1 MKTIISHDVEEA
13 LRKGLPVVALESTI
27 ISHGMPYPENLSTAM
42 AVEKV
47 VIDAGATPATI
58 AILDG
63 VIHIGLSQT
72 TLTQFAQSKHIRKV
86 SQRDLAYVLT
96 QRLSGGTTVATTMY
110 LASLHGIK
118 IFATGGIGGVHRG
131 AETSFDI
138 SADLEAFASTPV
150 TVVSAGAK
158 AILDL
163 PKTLEYLETMGVPV
177 VGYQTDDFPAFYHS
191 KSGLKLSLRLDSP
204 QAVAELMNHQEA
216 LNLTQGILVANPIP
230 VAFEMDARVIQQAIH
245 TAIKEADE
253 QHVKGA
259 ALTPFLL
266 ARVKTLT
273 GGDSLVSNIAL
284 VKHNA
289 KVAAEIAVQ
298 HHRLNASRGQSVK

>member
-1 MKTIISHDVEEA
+1 
-13 LRKGLPVVALESTI
+13 
-27 ISHGMPYPENLSTAM
+27 MPYPENLSTAM

-96 QRLSGGTTVATTMY
+96 QRLSGGTTVDTTMY

-138 SADLEAFASTPV
+138 SADLEAFATTPV

-216 LNLTQGILVANPIP
+216 LKLTQGILVANPIP

-253 QHVKGA
+253 QHVKGS

-298 HHRLNASRGQSVK
+298 HHRLNAGRDQSLK

>member
-138 SADLEAFASTPV
+138 SADLEAFATTPV

-216 LNLTQGILVANPIP
+216 LKLTQGILVANPIP

>member
-1 MKTIISHDVEEA
+1 
-13 LRKGLPVVALESTI
+13 
-27 ISHGMPYPENLSTAM
+27 M

-63 VIHIGLSQT
+63 VIHIGLNQT
-72 TLTQFAQSKHIRKV
+72 TLSQFAQSKHIRKV

-96 QRLSGGTTVATTMY
+96 EKLSGGTTVATTMY

-138 SADLEAFASTPV
+138 SADLEAFATTPV

-177 VGYQTDDFPAFYHS
+177 IGYQTDDFPAFYHS
-191 KSGLKLSLRLDSP
+191 KSGLKLSLRLDTP
-204 QAVAELMNHQEA
+204 QAVANLMKHQEA
-216 LNLTQGILVANPIP
+216 LSLKQGILIANPIP
-230 VAFEMDARVIQQAIH
+230 VANEMDARVVQQAIH
-245 TAIKEADE
+245 TAIKEAEE
-253 QHVKGA
+253 QHVKGSL
-259 ALTPFLL
+259 LTPFLL

-273 GGDSLVSNIAL
+273 GGDSLLSNIAL

-289 KVAAEIAVQ
+289 KIAAEIAVQ
-298 HHRLNASRGQSVK
+298 YYQLNVVRGQSQ

>member
-63 VIHIGLSQT
+63 VIHIGLNQT

-96 QRLSGGTTVATTMY
+96 EKLSGGTTVATTMY

-138 SADLEAFASTPV
+138 SADLEAFATMPV

-163 PKTLEYLETMGVPV
+163 AKTLEYLETMGVPV

-191 KSGLKLSLRLDSP
+191 KSGLKLSLRLDTP
-204 QAVAELMNHQEA
+204 QAVASLMKHQEA
-216 LNLTQGILVANPIP
+216 LSLKQGILIANPIP
-230 VAFEMDARVIQQAIH
+230 VANEMDARVVQQAIH
-245 TAIKEADE
+245 TAIKEAEE
-253 QHVKGA
+253 QHVKGSL
-259 ALTPFLL
+259 LTPFLL

-289 KVAAEIAVQ
+289 KIAAEIAVQ
-298 HHRLNASRGQSVK
+298 YYQLNVAGGQSQK

>member
-1 MKTIISHDVEEA
+1 MKTIIAHDVEEA

-27 ISHGMPYPENLSTAM
+27 ISHGMPYPENLETAL

-47 VIDAGATPATI
+47 VLDNGATPATI

-63 VIHIGLSQT
+63 VIHIGLNRDS
-72 TLTQFAQSKHIRKV
+72 LTRFAQSKNVKKV
-86 SQRDLAYVLT
+86 SQRDLAYVLS
-96 QRLSGGTTVATTMY
+96 QGLSGGTTVATTMY
-110 LASLHGIK
+110 LAWINGIK
-118 IFATGGIGGVHRG
+118 FFATGGIGGVHRG

-138 SADLEAFASTPV
+138 SADLEAFSTTPI

-191 KSGLKLSLRLDSP
+191 KSGLKLTLRCDTPS
-204 QAVAELMNHQEA
+204 AVASLIKIQNK
-216 LNLTQGILVANPIP
+216 LKLSQGILIANPIP
-230 VAFEMDARVIQQAIH
+230 IAFEMDARVVNHAIQKAIQ
-245 TAIKEADE
+245 EADE
-253 QHVKGA
+253 QNIKGA

-266 ARVKTLT
+266 ARVKALT
-273 GGDSLVSNIAL
+273 GGDSLKSNIAL

-289 KVAAEIAVQ
+289 KVASEIATAYQ
-298 HHRLNASRGQSVK
+298 KLNVVDGSTLK

>member
-63 VIHIGLSQT
+63 VIHIGLNQT

-96 QRLSGGTTVATTMY
+96 EKLSGGTTVATTMY
-110 LASLHGIK
+110 LASLYGIK

-138 SADLEAFASTPV
+138 SADLEAFATTPV

-163 PKTLEYLETMGVPV
+163 AKTLEYLETMGVPV

-204 QAVAELMNHQEA
+204 QAVAQLMKHQD
-216 LNLTQGILVANPIP
+216 NLKLKQGILIANPIP
-230 VAFEMDARVIQQAIH
+230 VANEMDARVVQQAIH
-245 TAIKEADE
+245 TAIKEAEE
-253 QHVKGA
+253 QHVKGSL
-259 ALTPFLL
+259 LTPFLL

-289 KVAAEIAVQ
+289 KIAAEIAVQ
-298 HHRLNASRGQSVK
+298 YYQLNVVHGQSQ

>member
-63 VIHIGLSQT
+63 VIHIGLNQT
-72 TLTQFAQSKHIRKV
+72 TLSQFAQSKHIRKV

-96 QRLSGGTTVATTMY
+96 EKLSGGTTVATTMY

-138 SADLEAFASTPV
+138 SADLEAFATTPV

-177 VGYQTDDFPAFYHS
+177 IGYQTDDFPAFYHS
-191 KSGLKLSLRLDSP
+191 KSGLKLSLRLDTP
-204 QAVAELMNHQEA
+204 QAVANLMKHQEA
-216 LNLTQGILVANPIP
+216 LSLKQGILIANPIP
-230 VAFEMDARVIQQAIH
+230 VANEMDARVVQQAIH
-245 TAIKEADE
+245 TAIKEAEE
-253 QHVKGA
+253 QHVKGSL
-259 ALTPFLL
+259 LTPFSSFSSI
-266 ARVKTLT
+266 
-273 GGDSLVSNIAL
+273 DSLIGAFVFENSFTSCL
-284 VKHNA
+284 
-289 KVAAEIAVQ
+289 
-298 HHRLNASRGQSVK
+298 

>member
-138 SADLEAFASTPV
+138 SADLEAFATTPV

-216 LNLTQGILVANPIP
+216 LKLTQGILVANHIP

-259 ALTPFLL
+259 SLTPFLL

-298 HHRLNASRGQSVK
+298 HHRLNASRGQSLK

>member
-1 MKTIISHDVEEA
+1 MKTILSHDVEEA

-47 VIDAGATPATI
+47 VMDAGATPATI

-96 QRLSGGTTVATTMY
+96 EKLSGGTTVATTMY

-138 SADLEAFASTPV
+138 SADLEAFATIPM

-191 KSGLKLSLRLDSP
+191 KSGLKLSLRLDSA
-204 QAVAELMNHQEA
+204 QAVAQLMNHQNK
-216 LNLTQGILVANPIP
+216 LKLKQGILIANPIP
-230 VAFEMDARVIQQAIH
+230 VAFEMDARIVQQAIH
-245 TAIKEADE
+245 TAIKEAED
-253 QHVKGA
+253 QHVKGSS
-259 ALTPFLL
+259 LTPFLL

-289 KVAAEIAVQ
+289 KVAAEIAVEYHQ
-298 HHRLNASRGQSVK
+298 LNAARGQSLE